1 MPIFA
6 PIFAFAM
13 RQYKYSI
20 VFFLWFLAFDAKA
33 QTELDMPPI
42 PAMRQLHHEYIIQ
55 SLKEIDS
62 LRVSNTRLNWNDL
75 LWCKKKITQLRA
87 TIELDARL
95 NNNAKFKWLRGINE
109 VLTGFISAV
118 QANTIQPQ
126 LYKVLVSAY
135 DECIY
140 LDWAGISIEPIFKK
154 VSIEVG
160 LILVNN
166 FALNENPGLQA
177 AKDMLVL
184 KQCIKYPNR
193 ILPILSKNVRNKYAD
208 SLIVIAGFRD
218 PEELY
223 SYASA
228 PNDLGK
234 KIQSV
239 NNPFVKLVSQ
249 LALMRTGRMYFPFLD
264 NIYKGII
271 SIDNITPYVMPD
283 SSLGY
288 YKLLVKTKI
297 QYAERMQKKDTPIAV
312 KMLTA
317 KLKSK
322 AIDEFINE
330 INGLHTER
338 SNIKRF
344 KKLDGL
350 SPVELYYLAVLGESE
365 MYTSSFVSG
374 IYPRIFQRM
383 DIPRSDS
390 LLMLVQYDYYKKFV
404 KITAAYNMLDDFLN
418 RMDQRDAEQLIKG
431 FVNTLE
437 KTNTLEDAVDVADSY
452 AGINNPNLRKLI
464 LSQVQHELI
473 RCNDIASKRGIV
485 IYNLLNT
492 LFLSLDPTN
501 SIDLSAK
508 FGIPPVYELSYK
520 TLQDSLTGK
529 IIIQQFFYGD
539 KDGTVVFNS
548 FLNKFRN
555 TNWRII
561 QKTKWVE
568 VSSAKGTP
576 VTIYANLP
584 LDENKELDEQAQ
596 DSLIAYLDDHHIH
609 PTVLIH
615 RGHSYYV
622 NQTIQKMP
630 ASAKLILLGSCGG
643 YQKMNDVLQ
652 ICPGAQIIASKQVG
666 TGIINQGLINVISEQ
681 LRLGKNLNWPQLWNS
696 LAIRFNGSAKE
707 KFDDYMPPHKNLG
720 AIFITAYNKQ
730 VLEN

>member
-13 RQYKYSI
+13 HLHKYSV
-20 VFFLWFLAFDAKA
+20 VFFLWILAFDAKA

-55 SLKEIDS
+55 SLKDIDS
-62 LRVSNTRLNWNDL
+62 LRAITTQLNLNDL

-95 NNNAKFKWLRGINE
+95 NNNAKFKWLRGVNE
-109 VLTGFISAV
+109 VLTSFMLAV
-118 QANTIQPQ
+118 QAKTIQPQ
-126 LYKVLVSAY
+126 LYKILVSAY
-135 DECIY
+135 EECIY
-140 LDWAGISIEPIFKK
+140 LDWAGISIEPIIQKA
-154 VSIEVG
+154 SIEVG
-160 LILVNN
+160 LMLVNN

-228 PNDLGK
+228 PNELGK

-239 NNPFVKLVSQ
+239 NNSFVKLVSQ

-271 SIDNITPYVMPD
+271 SIDNITPYVVPD

-288 YKLLVKTKI
+288 YKLLVKTRI
-297 QYAERMQKKDTPIAV
+297 QYAERMQKRDTPIAV

-330 INGLHTER
+330 INGLHAER

-431 FVNTLE
+431 FVNALE

-452 AGINNPNLRKLI
+452 AGINNFNLRKLI

-473 RCNDIASKRGIV
+473 RCNDIGSKRGLV

-492 LFLSLDPTN
+492 LFLSLDPAN

-508 FGIPPVYELSYK
+508 LSIPPVYELSYK
-520 TLQDSLTGK
+520 TLQDSITGK

-539 KDGTVVFNS
+539 KDGGVVFNS

-555 TNWRII
+555 ANWRIT
-561 QKTKWVE
+561 KKSKWVE
-568 VSSAKGTP
+568 VSSIKGTP
-576 VTIYANLP
+576 LTIYANLP

-696 LAIRFNGSAKE
+696 LAIRFNGTAKE

-720 AIFITAYNKQ
+720 AIFITAYNKKVQ
-730 VLEN
+730 EN